1 MMDAFRSRGTRVVL
15 TLVPRPK
22 ARPAVARRLAAQL
35 GVPFLEISPRGLE
48 VADNSH
54 LTRDSARRFGKSLAV
69 IVVIQIKLGS
79 GDFCH

>member
-54 LTRDSARRFGKSLAV
+54 LTRDSARRFSRRLVEHFGHTIEA
-69 IVVIQIKLGS
+69 
-79 GDFCH
+79 DPE